1 MRKKRLSR
9 NVGVLLDETT
19 YQQLVKATDEKE
31 ITMSKFIRE
40 VVVEKLTSEAKG
52 VQDHERKYQQHD

>member
-31 ITMSKFIRE
+31 VTMSEFIRKM
-40 VVVEKLTSEAKG
+40 VSTKLNPESKG
-52 VQDHERKYQQHD
+52 VKEDG

>member
-19 YQQLVKATDEKE
+19 YQQLVKATDENE

-40 VVVEKLTSEAKG
+40 VVVKKLNPEAKG
-52 VQDHERKYQQHD
+52 VQNHE

>member
-1 MRKKRLSR
+1 MNMRKKRLSR

-31 ITMSKFIRE
+31 ITMSELIRE
-40 VVVEKLTSEAKG
+40 VVVEKLNSEAKEA
-52 VQDHERKYQQHD
+52 QCHE

>member
-1 MRKKRLSR
+1 MRKKRLSH

-31 ITMSKFIRE
+31 ATMSEFIRE
-40 VVVEKLTSEAKG
+40 VVVEKLNPEAKG
-52 VQDHERKYQQHD
+52 VQNHE

>member
-9 NVGVLLDETT
+9 NVGVLLDEVT
-19 YQQLVKATDEKE
+19 YQKLVNATDEKE

-40 VVVEKLTSEAKG
+40 VVVEKLNPEVKEA
-52 VQDHERKYQQHD
+52 QCHE

>member
-9 NVGVLLDETT
+9 NVGVLLDEVT
-19 YQQLVKATDEKE
+19 YQKLVKATDEKE

-40 VVVEKLTSEAKG
+40 VVVEKLNPEAKG
-52 VQDHERKYQQHD
+52 VQNHE

>member
-9 NVGVLLDETT
+9 NVGVLLDEST
-19 YQQLVKATDEKE
+19 YKQLVHETDEKE

-40 VVVEKLTSEAKG
+40 VVVEKLNPEAKG
-52 VQDHERKYQQHD
+52 VQDHE

>member
-31 ITMSKFIRE
+31 ITMSKFIRD
-40 VVVEKLTSEAKG
+40 VVVEKLNPEAKG
-52 VQDHERKYQQHD
+52 VKEDE

>member
-9 NVGVLLDETT
+9 NIGVLLDETT

-31 ITMSKFIRE
+31 VTMSEFIRE
-40 VVVEKLTSEAKG
+40 VVVEKLNQETKG
-52 VQDHERKYQQHD
+52 IKEDE